1 MPLLNVTDPSDPR
14 LAPYCRLTDA
24 QLRSRLDPS
33 QGIVVCESEIAVRQA
48 LESGMEPLS
57 LLVTERRLGA
67 LAGLIA
73 KAGEAASGPLPTYVL
88 PDAAAERLTGYRLHR
103 GVLCVLRRPPE
114 LAPERA
120 FEGAQ
125 RACVLDALVDVSNVG
140 AVFRSAAALGV
151 DAVLVGDGCADPWNR
166 RSVRVSMGTAFRVP
180 WARLA
185 CPVAEAVAWLRGQGF
200 VTAALALT
208 PDAIPLGTG
217 GLEAAPRLAVVLGN
231 ESFGLPAEVV
241 SACDVA
247 VRIPMCRDVDSLNVA
262 AAASVAFWELC
273 RRPQTSA

>member
-1 MPLLNVTDPSDPR
+1 MPLINVTDPSDPR

-88 PDAAAERLTGYRLHR
+88 PDAVAERLTGYRLHR

-120 FEGAQ
+120 VEGAQ

-151 DAVLVGDGCADPWNR
+151 DAVLGLAARAGLRHGCACPHAR
-166 RSVRVSMGTAFRVP
+166 RHPFGHGRPGGGTAACRRARQRVLWP
-180 WARLA
+180 ACRGGIGLRRGREDPHVPRRGLAQRGRRGLGRVLGAVPQASDERLA
-185 CPVAEAVAWLRGQGF
+185 PG
-200 VTAALALT
+200 
-208 PDAIPLGTG
+208 I
-217 GLEAAPRLAVVLGN
+217 
-231 ESFGLPAEVV
+231 
-241 SACDVA
+241 
-247 VRIPMCRDVDSLNVA
+247 
-262 AAASVAFWELC
+262 
-273 RRPQTSA
+273 